1 MTRIADPQIHFA
13 DMEFLTQGID
23 LDPILK
29 RISEFLDDQPRWSSS
44 SATIF
49 SGV

>member
-29 RISEFLDDQPRWSSS
+29 EFRVPRR
-44 SATIF
+44 SAAD
-49 SGV
+49 GRLVRHDLQWV